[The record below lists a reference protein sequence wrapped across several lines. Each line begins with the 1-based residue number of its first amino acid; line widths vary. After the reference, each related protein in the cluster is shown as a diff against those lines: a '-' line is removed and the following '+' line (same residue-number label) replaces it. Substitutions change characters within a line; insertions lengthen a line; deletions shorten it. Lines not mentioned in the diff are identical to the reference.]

1 MKKLWGISRKIH
13 PEGLQRQSFTSC
25 EGKSTQALGQKLL
38 GKSLIFA
45 MEREC
50 KSIANWFYFDSQRIN
65 ETDLSPDINL
75 VFLFPFFW
83 VQNSSY
89 PKELASGG
97 PKKWF
102 KCSSY
107 PRFELTSD
115 FYKKVFGNLLGTAR
129 NSFR

>member
-1 MKKLWGISRKIH
+1 
-13 PEGLQRQSFTSC
+13 
-25 EGKSTQALGQKLL
+25 
-38 GKSLIFA
+38 

-115 FYKKVFGNLLGTAR
+115 FYKKVFGNLLGLQETASD
-129 NSFR
+129 NKSSSYPVFELPVVICSLKSFT